1 MAIKRYLA
9 SKDNTITNAFKS
21 SLILRGTGSNMGLSD
36 VSEVFSIYGQ
46 QSTSSIEK
54 SRILTEWDISTIQS
68 DRDAGDIPA
77 SGSVNFFLNLY
88 NAKHSFT
95 LPREFTL
102 VVHPISRS
110 WDEGRGLDM
119 DEYSDLGYSNWIVAS
134 SSSSGL
140 VNWTTEGGDF
150 HTLPY
155 TPGATL
161 PSFSQH
167 FEKGT
172 EDLSI
177 DVTSLVEEWL
187 DGTTDEARKNY
198 GVGVFLTSS
207 QENGSEKQSFY
218 TKKFFARG
226 TEFFYKRPIIE
237 ARWDDSKKDNA
248 GNFFLSSSLADA
260 SDNLNTLFLYNFVR
274 GQLKDI
280 PSVGSGDIF
289 LSVYSTLGGDKI
301 TLPVGSGVVSNNDVN
316 VTGSR
321 VEAGIYSAKF
331 AYTGSATTI
340 YPVWHDGTTEFFTGS
355 AISVNSLSSLSYN
368 PNPKYVSNITNLKAI
383 YDTDENARFRLYI
396 RQKDWSPTIYT
407 KATENIETEIVED
420 AYYKIFRI
428 IDELDVIPYG
438 TGSLNHTRL
447 SYDVSGSYFDLDM
460 SLLEPEYAY
469 GIKFVYFVNGAYH
482 EQKELFKFR
491 VE

>member
-1 MAIKRYLA
+1 MAIKKYLA

-21 SLILRGTGSNMGLSD
+21 NLTTRGTGSNMGQSD
-36 VSEVFSIYGQ
+36 VSEVFSIFGQ
-46 QSTSSIEK
+46 QSTSSLEN
-54 SRILTEWDISTIQS
+54 SRILVEWDITSIQS
-68 DRDAGDIPA
+68 DRSAGAIPN

-95 LPREFTL
+95 LPKNFTL
-102 VVHPISRS
+102 SIQPLSRS
-110 WDEGRGLDM
+110 WEEGYGLDM
-119 DEYSDLGYSNWIVAS
+119 EEYTDLGYSNWEVAS

-140 VNWTTEGGDF
+140 INWTTQGGDF
-150 HTLPY
+150 HT
-155 TPGATL
+155 GAYVAGSTL
-161 PSFSQH
+161 PSFSQY
-167 FEKGT
+167 FDKGT
-172 EDLSI
+172 EDLSVDI
-177 DVTSLVEEWL
+177 TSLVEEWL
-187 DGTTDEARKNY
+187 DGTSDDARQNY
-198 GVGVFLTSS
+198 GVGILLSGS
-207 QENGSEKQSFY
+207 QEDGSLERSFY

-226 TEFFYKRPIIE
+226 TEFFYKRPVIE
-237 ARWDDSKKDNA
+237 ARWDDSKKDNS

-260 SDNLNTLFLYNFVR
+260 ADNLNTLFLYNFVR

-280 PSVGSGDIF
+280 PSVSSGEIL
-289 LSVYSTLGGDKI
+289 LSVYSSLGGQKI
-301 TLPVGSGVVSNNDVN
+301 TLPVGSGVVSNDDVN

-321 VEAGIYSAKF
+321 IETGIYSATF

-340 YPVWHDGTTEFFTGS
+340 YPVWHDGTTEFHTGS
-355 AISVNSLSSLSYN
+355 AITVNSLSSLSYN
-368 PNPKYVSNITNLKAI
+368 PNPKYVSNITNLKPI

-407 KATENIETEIVED
+407 KATSNIESEIIED

-460 SLLEPEYAY
+460 NLLEPEYAY

>member
-1 MAIKRYLA
+1 MAIKKYLA

-21 SLILRGTGSNMGLSD
+21 NLTTRGTGSNMGQSD
-36 VSEVFSIYGQ
+36 VSEVFSIFGQ
-46 QSTSSIEK
+46 QSTSSLEN
-54 SRILTEWDISTIQS
+54 SRILVEWDIASIQS
-68 DRDAGDIPA
+68 DRSAGAIPN

-95 LPREFTL
+95 LPKNFTL
-102 VVHPISRS
+102 SIQPLSRS
-110 WDEGRGLDM
+110 WEEGYGLDM
-119 DEYSDLGYSNWIVAS
+119 EEYTDLGYSNWEVAS

-140 VNWTTEGGDF
+140 INWTTQGGDF
-150 HTLPY
+150 HT
-155 TPGATL
+155 GAYVAGSTL
-161 PSFSQH
+161 PSFSQY
-167 FEKGT
+167 FDKGT
-172 EDLSI
+172 EDLSVDI
-177 DVTSLVEEWL
+177 TSLVEEWL
-187 DGTTDEARKNY
+187 DGTSDDARQNY
-198 GVGVFLTSS
+198 GVGILLSGS
-207 QENGSEKQSFY
+207 QEDGSLERSFY

-226 TEFFYKRPIIE
+226 TEFFYKRPVIE
-237 ARWDDSKKDNA
+237 ARWDDSKKDNS

-260 SDNLNTLFLYNFVR
+260 ADNLNTLFLYNFVR

-280 PSVGSGDIF
+280 PSIGSGEIL
-289 LSVYSTLGGDKI
+289 LSVYSSLGGQKI
-301 TLPVGSGVVSNNDVN
+301 TLPVGSGVVSNDDVN

-321 VEAGIYSAKF
+321 VETGIYSATF

-340 YPVWHDGTTEFFTGS
+340 YPVWHDGTTEFHTGS
-355 AISVNSLSSLSYN
+355 AITVNSLSSLSYN
-368 PNPKYVSNITNLKAI
+368 PNPKYVSNITNLKPI

-407 KATENIETEIVED
+407 KATSNIESEIIED

-460 SLLEPEYAY
+460 NLLEPEYAY